1 MEPVLTMVHLLD
13 PHNWSFFLLLFSRL
27 FFVLERK
34 IRNLSKSLYCVSNI
48 KLYMYIIKY

>member
-27 FFVLERK
+27 FFVFGEKNKEFVKVPILC
-34 IRNLSKSLYCVSNI
+34 I
-48 KLYMYIIKY
+48 